1 MFDFNSVLERYT
13 KREITLNE
21 MIDIVCSHLTDSYT
35 PKVYK
40 STANMTTEEWENAR
54 RDSLGGSD
62 QATIFGIEAYGRTKR
77 GLYFDKKGINPVI
90 PKQKNIAI
98 LDSGHF
104 LEQLVADI
112 FAAKTALIPYEIKAM
127 FEHPMFPHIRCN
139 IDRFLRYS
147 GHKEPMG
154 ILECKTTHEFNT
166 SWEEEGVPF
175 HYFLQVQTYLSALNM
190 DIAYTA
196 CLFVPVQARYMAASL
211 YQLSKAFGKMPA
223 KLVDNICDSMLTLAK
238 ADKELEPY
246 IKMFLHLMLGEFY
259 IPRNMLKPF
268 ANELSKKFIYKKIER
283 DRNLEK
289 EILSKN
295 IEFWYNYIEANRLP
309 PLIESGDACA
319 ELINSYIPPKSSEIK
334 IKATAE
340 MEDKLNTLSSLE
352 KQRKL
357 FEGKLDEIEKAKK
370 ELYVDFLEALDG
382 HSRGVLVLSDGKEH
396 LLSNTS
402 RNSKSTDYK
411 LLEEGFPEAFEAAV
425 KKSTSIPTFKISG
438 I

>member
-1 MFDFNSVLERYT
+1 M
-13 KREITLNE
+13 
-21 MIDIVCSHLTDSYT
+21 
-35 PKVYK
+35 
-40 STANMTTEEWENAR
+40 
-54 RDSLGGSD
+54 
-62 QATIFGIEAYGRTKR
+62 
-77 GLYFDKKGINPVI
+77 
-90 PKQKNIAI
+90 
-98 LDSGHF
+98 
-104 LEQLVADI
+104 VADI

-246 IKMFLHLMLGEFY
+246 IKMFLHMMIGEFY
-259 IPRNMLKPF
+259 IPRKMLKPF
-268 ANELSKKFIYKKIER
+268 ADELSKKFIYKRIER
-283 DRNLEK
+283 DRNIEK
-289 EILSKN
+289 EVLSKN
-295 IEFWYNYIEANRLP
+295 IEFWYNYIEANRMP

-402 RNSKSTDYK
+402 RNSRSTDYK

-425 KKSTSIPTFKISG
+425 KKSTSSPTFKISG